1 MKVLRRLR
9 DINVQIL
16 VWVLN
21 FFTFSNF
28 LISIFSL
35 FYGKQLSTSVK
46 LSLTVFT
53 FCPGFVLLPWLCLI
67 YARYSIPFT

>member
-35 FYGKQLSTSVK
+35 FYRKQLSTSVK
-46 LSLTVFT
+46 LILTVFT